1 MNVLGV
7 FLKNGFQFSS
17 LSLRTNINLFEENRV
32 DTDLLR
38 IHENSMWCITRRN
51 FRSGEFVVQDEGNG
65 I

>member
-7 FLKNGFQFSS
+7 FLKNGFQISS

-38 IHENSMWCITRRN
+38 IHENCMRFITRRN
-51 FRSGEFVVQDEGNG
+51 FQSGKFVVEDEGM
-65 I
+65 